1 MLARGPLHRRSV
13 RPSRVAA
20 ITAVYLTLVIA
31 AIVLIL
37 NNPAQEELE
46 ENLAP
51 ILRTVQGEYVGT
63 MSALAVHTTL
73 FNEQSGR
80 HAAEA
85 YGRLL
90 GSATAF
96 SESLSSAPL
105 PEPLTA
111 RLRGIVE
118 EITLARPVID
128 QIDASLI
135 DASQG
140 FSALYGLEPEL
151 GELTRQLDMLHEERQ
166 MAAVAAQRSFAL
178 EIIGVLIGA
187 ILFSGMIVGLFWRDY
202 LSLQARYA
210 KLADD
215 SQALQAAKRR
225 AEATS
230 EAKSRFL
237 ATMSHEV
244 RTPLNG
250 VIGLA
255 QLLMREQLNPR
266 AQQFAGK
273 VYDSATALLQIINE
287 VLDISSIEAGTVRVS
302 ARVFAIDELLKA
314 ACAPFE
320 GLAHQ
325 KGVTLEATIAPSV
338 TYGRFV
344 GDDLRLRQ
352 VLHNLIGNAV
362 KFTQDG
368 TIGIV
373 VSCDGPGQLC
383 FEVSDTGIGIPE
395 DQLSLIFE
403 RFHQVDNPETRG
415 QVGTGLG
422 LAISREL
429 TGMMGGTITV
439 ESRPGQ
445 GSTFLV
451 KVPLSPVAEGES
463 RAEGENGAASESRAE
478 TAAAGGRA
486 EAAPLSRSA

>member
-20 ITAVYLTLVIA
+20 ITAVYLALVVA
-31 AIVLIL
+31 AIGLIL
-37 NNPAQEELE
+37 HHPARDEIDD
-46 ENLAP
+46 NLAP
-51 ILRTVQGEYVGT
+51 MLRTVHSQYIGT

-73 FNEQSGR
+73 YNDQSER

-85 YGRLL
+85 YQRLL
-90 GSATAF
+90 ASTLAF
-96 SESLSSAPL
+96 DESLGTTVL
-105 PEPLTA
+105 PEPLTV
-111 RLRGIVE
+111 RLKEVIK
-118 EITLARPVID
+118 EIALAQPVID
-128 QIDASLI
+128 QIGASLI
-135 DASQG
+135 EASSG

-151 GELTRQLDMLHEERQ
+151 GALTTQLDTLYEDRHRE
-166 MAAVAAQRSFAL
+166 AVAAQRAFAVEVMGL
-178 EIIGVLIGA
+178 LIGA
-187 ILFSGMIVGLFWRDY
+187 IVFSGMIVGLFWRDY
-202 LSLQARYA
+202 LRLQARYA

-255 QLLMREQLNPR
+255 QLLMREPLTPR
-266 AQQFAGK
+266 AQQFAGNI
-273 VYDSATALLQIINE
+273 YECATALLQIINE
-287 VLDISSIEAGTVRVS
+287 VLDISSIDAGTVRVA
-302 ARVFAIDELLKA
+302 ARVFSVHELLKA
-314 ACAPFE
+314 ACAPFS
-320 GLAHQ
+320 GLAQQ
-325 KGVTLEATIAPSV
+325 KGVEFEATIRPDV
-338 TYGRFV
+338 TYERFV

-362 KFTQDG
+362 KFTQAG
-368 TIGIV
+368 TISVDVFCG
-373 VSCDGPGQLC
+373 GPGYLC
-383 FEVSDTGIGIPE
+383 FGVRDFGIGIPE

-403 RFHQVDNPETRG
+403 RFHQVDNAETRG

-439 ESRPGQ
+439 ESTPGE
-445 GSTFLV
+445 GAAFIV
-451 KVPLSPVAEGES
+451 KVPLSPVPEEGEAEEAEAEGS
-463 RAEGENGAASESRAE
+463 GAAGE
-478 TAAAGGRA
+478 TDQQ
-486 EAAPLSRSA
+486 PLPRSA